1 MQGNPDN
8 STPRLE
14 GVLFD
19 LDGTLIDTHDLILA
33 SFRHATTAVLGRI
46 IPDSILMAKVG
57 VPLEVQL
64 EDFSDDPD
72 LRRQMLQV
80 YREYN
85 HAFHD
90 EMVRSFAG
98 VEESLRALNADGVR
112 LGVVTSKRRQL
123 AVRGLERFGLEG
135 FFEFVI
141 GSDDC
146 RLHKPDPAPV
156 LMGCE
161 RMGLDPSRCAY
172 VGDSPFDVA
181 AGRDAGCLPVAAVW
195 GMFPEAD
202 LLAQRP
208 GLVFRSPFEL
218 AGLAGLAG

>member
-1 MQGNPDN
+1 M
-8 STPRLE
+8 LE
-14 GVLFD
+14 
-19 LDGTLIDTHDLILA
+19 A
-33 SFRHATTAVLGRI
+33 
-46 IPDSILMAKVG
+46 
-57 VPLEVQL
+57 
-64 EDFSDDPD
+64 
-72 LRRQMLQV
+72 

-98 VEESLRALNADGVR
+98 VEESLRALSRGGVR
-112 LGVVTSKRRQL
+112 LAVVTSKRRQL
-123 AVRGLERFGLEG
+123 AVRGLARFGLDG

-146 RLHKPDPAPV
+146 MLHKPDPAPV

-161 RMGLDPSRCAY
+161 RLGLDPARCAY

-208 GLVFRSPFEL
+208 GLVFRSPSELVRL
-218 AGLAGLAG
+218 AGFAGASGVAGERRCHQAYVGAKGRGDHGLDR